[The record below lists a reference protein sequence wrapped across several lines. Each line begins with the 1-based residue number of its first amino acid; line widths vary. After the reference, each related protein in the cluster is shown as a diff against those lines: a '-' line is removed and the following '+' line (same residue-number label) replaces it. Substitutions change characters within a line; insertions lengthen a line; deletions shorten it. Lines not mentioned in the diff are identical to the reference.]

1 MAHGLPDRIWTLSR
15 IKPLIGRRLHTRT
28 TLSAIAQTLHR
39 HGFSPQVPAR
49 RAPER
54 NEEAVSGR
62 VKETWPLV
70 ETPQRRSGLRLC
82 CEDEAGF
89 SMTPP
94 TNRTRARPGHA
105 CHPDTRTFP
114 APVLDR
120 CPGLLQTGGRSRPIL
135 RPERHVD
142 HEQGGSRNPAWTDYR
157 DLPIA
162 ARQQLGAP
170 IVLLRDN
177 VNVHENARLRQCRRF
192 PVHRP

>member
-94 TNRTRARPGHA
+94 TNRTRARPGH
-105 CHPDTRTFP
+105 T
-114 APVLDR
+114 PVIR
-120 CPGLLQTGGRSRPIL
+120 IRGRSR
-135 RPERHVD
+135 RRF
-142 HEQGGSRNPAWTDYR
+142 S
-157 DLPIA
+157 IA
-162 ARQQLGAP
+162 ARAC
-170 IVLLRDN
+170 
-177 VNVHENARLRQCRRF
+177 CRRADAHARSSG
-192 PVHRP
+192 PSGTSITSKAAVAIPPGPITGTCRSPPASSSVPRLCSSGTT